1 MMIHRVK
8 RSDSGGAG
16 GAGGVVVVVLAG
28 DWSFLLPS
36 PA

>member
-16 GAGGVVVVVLAG
+16 GAGGVVVVLAG
-28 DWSFLLPS
+28 DWPFLLPS

>member
-16 GAGGVVVVVLAG
+16 GAGGVVVVLAG

>member
-16 GAGGVVVVVLAG
+16 GAGVVVVVLAG

>member
-16 GAGGVVVVVLAG
+16 GAGGAVVVLAG